1 MTWDNQECYVAYT
14 QYLEY
19 LKNSL
24 GIGQVDFYMGRSELL
39 PYHTQIVKY
48 LNERLIILGS
58 DDIKAKVTEILDIFD
73 HGASLICDG
82 AVPDLAYE
90 VEIPT
95 GDPEYMC
102 CRFVFAWTNALSTLA
117 LRLKFMYGYL
127 FEPEYDPF
135 CCRCGAIGETYEDYE
150 SWTSGV
156 FPNDESYDRAN
167 YTRNNSSRGIRKTR
181 YCDCYRH
188 SSQDDGSGE

>member
-1 MTWDNQECYVAYT
+1 MTWDNQECYTLYT

-24 GIGQVDFYMGRSELL
+24 GISEVDFYFGRPELF
-39 PYHTQIVKY
+39 PYYTQITKY
-48 LNERLIILGS
+48 LNERLIILGT
-58 DDIKAKVTEILDIFD
+58 DDIKSKIIEILNIFD
-73 HGASLICDG
+73 HGAELICSG
-82 AVPDLAYE
+82 GTRDLARE
-90 VEIPT
+90 VEIPS

-102 CRFVFAWTNALSTLA
+102 CRFVFAWTNALSTLC
-117 LRLKFMYGYL
+117 LRLKFQYAYL

-156 FPNDESYDRAN
+156 FPNDEVYDRTN
-167 YTRNNSSRGIRKTR
+167 YYRNNSSWGVNKTR
-181 YCDCYRH
+181 YCECYRH
-188 SSQDDGSGE
+188 SSEDE